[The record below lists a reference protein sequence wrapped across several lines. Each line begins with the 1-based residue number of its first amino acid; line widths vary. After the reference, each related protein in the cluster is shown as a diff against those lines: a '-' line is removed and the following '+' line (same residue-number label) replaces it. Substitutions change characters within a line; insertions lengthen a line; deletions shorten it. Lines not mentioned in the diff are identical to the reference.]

1 MREMQLDV
9 MPRTR
14 EALIR
19 SIEAQNRVRLRNLF
33 GMSCSLVAALV
44 GFAGI
49 YSRGV
54 RASVVTLM
62 LLGGV
67 VGLAVY
73 ALQWWSSQRLLIRT
87 LDALEA
93 LERAEAEGR
102 GISD

>member
-1 MREMQLDV
+1 MQLDV

-14 EALIR
+14 EALIH
-19 SIEAQNRVRLRNLF
+19 SIEAQNRVRLKNLF

-62 LLGGV
+62 LLGGI

-73 ALQWWSSQRLLIRT
+73 ALQWWSSQRLLIHT

-93 LERAEAEGR
+93 LERAQAEGR
-102 GISD
+102 RVGD